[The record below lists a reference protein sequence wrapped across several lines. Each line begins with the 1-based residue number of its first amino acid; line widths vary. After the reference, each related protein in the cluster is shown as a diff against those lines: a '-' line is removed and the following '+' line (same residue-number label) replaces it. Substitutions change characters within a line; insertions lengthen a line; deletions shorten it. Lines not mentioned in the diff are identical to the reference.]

1 MFFLYNE
8 QIIESQMFAG
18 SFANEVGGPE
28 EEFRDE
34 GCFDLRR
41 VFFFLV
47 DEKLRVPGFGLGI
60 YFHFIFGH

>member
-1 MFFLYNE
+1 MQDPLRMK
-8 QIIESQMFAG
+8 S
-18 SFANEVGGPE
+18 GGPE

-41 VFFFLV
+41 VFVFLV

-60 YFHFIFGH
+60 YFHFIFWALINTSYRLS